1 MLQKSAETD
10 VSELLKLLPTMLRA
24 KLRNLVHLIYMSL
37 FFTLIHPSLKI
48 GLAAQLYGRLEL
60 PSVSS
65 LSNGIWSYLR

>member
-37 FFTLIHPSLKI
+37 FFHFDSPLFKNWFGSPALREIRTSLCLK
-48 GLAAQLYGRLEL
+48 AE
-60 PSVSS
+60 
-65 LSNGIWSYLR
+65 